1 MSFFAKQRVK
11 NGANTTGALLPKRS
25 FTKRVRGTRGVA
37 GGKASAALALAVAKR
52 ALQATR
58 KLEASQEL
66 KVIEQNLVNY
76 FTGTDCS
83 GQWPGSTGA
92 VVANGGAVCPL
103 AYVGQGTTDITRVGE
118 QIIAREI
125 EIRGHIAKGEDVLPA
140 GALRMIV
147 FRDKQSIPFSGQ
159 PIPGNVLQLLRTHS
173 LLLWDNIDRYEVY
186 TDQLISWDG
195 ALSGNTANPAGTLRV
210 PFQFK
215 KKINVPVHFQAG
227 TANSVEKN
235 GLYVLF
241 LIDVYG
247 KGNIGDTT
255 GTVAPGE
262 YLLMDCMARL
272 KFTDA

>member
-25 FTKRVRGTRGVA
+25 FTKRVRGTRGAA
-37 GGKASAALALAVAKR
+37 GRKDSGALALAMAKR

-66 KVIEQNLVNY
+66 KVTENNLVNY
-76 FTGTDCS
+76 FVGTDVT

-92 VVANGGAVCPL
+92 VVGNGGAVCPL
-103 AYVGQGTTDITRVGE
+103 AYVAQGTTDLTRVGE

-125 EIRGHIAKGEDVLPA
+125 EIRGHIAKGEDIYPA

-147 FRDKQSIPFSGQ
+147 FRDKQTIPFSGQ
-159 PIPGNVLQLLRTHS
+159 PIPANVLQLLRTHS
-173 LLLWDNIDRYEVY
+173 LLQYDNIDRYEIY

-210 PFQFK
+210 PFHYK
-215 KKINVPVHFQAG
+215 KKINVPVHFSAG

-241 LIDVYG
+241 LLDVYS
-247 KGNIGDTT
+247 KSALADTT
-255 GTVAPGE
+255 WTVAPGE
-262 YLLMDCMARL
+262 YILMDCAARL
-272 KFTDA
+272 KFTDS